1 MRACV
6 RESDLVDAAMPLLRA
21 ARGFDEEDALADPC
35 ARALVN
41 SENVKWLDALRAPLP
56 PSQLRKPDLFATWA
70 PFWSGRADA
79 ARGGAVGGLA
89 HRSLQ
94 LTSTGAS
101 AGFRRGQGWRGQADR
116 SGLRAAP
123 RQPLVRRWPR
133 AA

>member
-1 MRACV
+1 MCAPLASRDDLVSMRACV

-35 ARALVN
+35 ARVLVN
-41 SENVKWLDALRAPLP
+41 SENVKCLDALRAPLP

-70 PFWSGRADA
+70 PVWSGRTDA
-79 ARGGAVGGLA
+79 ARGGAVGGLG

-101 AGFRRGQGWRGQADR
+101 AGSTR
-116 SGLRAAP
+116 P
-123 RQPLVRRWPR
+123 RLAW
-133 AA
+133 AS